1 LLLAQ
6 IGEFSF
12 VLAQVGGGT
21 GVLPAQAYKVFLV
34 VAVLSIASTPL
45 LHQLGRWIVTRRRGG
60 DHAHVKADDS
70 RTDHAIVVGY
80 GPTGRTLVHTLQSLG
95 LPVVAVEMNA
105 NTVRA
110 ERQKGVPIEFG
121 DATRASTLKALGIAH
136 ARMLV
141 LAVNDVEAAKRIA
154 QIARDIAPHVH
165 VLARAVYIGEVEP
178 LLRAGAKEV
187 VPQELEASVEIL
199 ARTLLRF
206 LVKSDEIGRQIAQV
220 RAEAGAINK
229 VASVARAEAAGI
241 ADLIPGLGV
250 GIHRVGT
257 GACVIGK
264 KLSEI
269 GFRNHTGCTIVAVR
283 RGSQNLPF
291 VAPDTVLQANDAVVV
306 IGPEAQLPLADAMF
320 VAPCH
325 MADNLAMAASSSS
338 HGEMRIEKL

>member
-1 LLLAQ
+1 MPS
-6 IGEFSF
+6 EC
-12 VLAQVGGGT
+12 
-21 GVLPAQAYKVFLV
+21 
-34 VAVLSIASTPL
+34 
-45 LHQLGRWIVTRRRGG
+45 
-60 DHAHVKADDS
+60 
-70 RTDHAIVVGY
+70 
-80 GPTGRTLVHTLQSLG
+80 
-95 LPVVAVEMNA
+95 
-105 NTVRA
+105 
-110 ERQKGVPIEFG
+110 G
-121 DATRASTLKALGIAH
+121 DATRASTLKALGISH

-154 QIARDIAPHVH
+154 QIAKDIAPHVH

-206 LVKSDEIGRQIAQV
+206 LITSDEIGRQIAQV

-229 VASVARAEAAGI
+229 LAGVARAEEAGI

-264 KLSEI
+264 KLSEV
-269 GFRNHTGCTIVAVR
+269 GFRNRTGCTIVAVR
-283 RGSQNLPF
+283 RGHQNLPF

-325 MADNLAMAASSSS
+325 VADNLAMATSGSS
-338 HGEMRIEKL
+338 HGESLIEKP